1 MKQEVSSYET
11 VVHENSIVNLKFTAK
26 WKDESGRHSAIQ
38 YIEKFNVWRDIDI
51 LPKEL
56 VDCILHLPKGEGEYI
71 KIKPEYLQSGKQESL
86 IKTVP
91 AKNFKGYLSNGDR
104 VTPRSGRYYP
114 KGWFSGVDGFY
125 SDNMFPARAVKV
137 DEDNIVIDYNH
148 PLAAFDIEIKVDIIE
163 IYPPTDEHG
172 GRCSDAIDLLLNNG
186 PGMQLFNQCSN
197 TDFLSDTALNRVDND
212 EDRLFYKKLRKV
224 HHLDSFARE
233 TVSSIYKELIKPES
247 LVLDLMSSWESHLPD
262 SLSNIVLSGL
272 GMNADELTS
281 NKLINDYLVQDL
293 NKNPELTYKTEIYD
307 AVICTASVEYLI
319 KPLEVFREVKRV
331 LKPGGIFIVTFS
343 NRWFPTKAISL
354 WSEIHEFERVGLVME
369 YFKQSDWEGQVNSLS
384 SKGRHRPE
392 DDPHYDKTQISDP
405 VYAVWCVK

>member
-1 MKQEVSSYET
+1 MKQEICNSET

-26 WKDESGRHSAIQ
+26 WNDDNGQHSAIQ
-38 YIEKFNVWRDIDI
+38 YIEKFNVWRDIDL

-56 VDCILHLPKGEGEYI
+56 VDSILHFPKGEGEY
-71 KIKPEYLQSGKQESL
+71 KNIKPENLKNGRQESL
-86 IKTVP
+86 MKTIPVI
-91 AKNFKGYLSNGDR
+91 NFNGYLSNGDC
-104 VTPRSGRYYP
+104 VTPKSGRFYP

-148 PLAAFDIEIKVDIIE
+148 PLAALDIEIKVDIVD

-186 PGMQLFNQCSN
+186 PGMQLFNQFGN
-197 TDFLSDTALNRVDND
+197 TDFLSNTALSRVDND
-212 EDRLFYKKLRKV
+212 DDRLFYKKLRKV
-224 HHLDSFARE
+224 HHLDSYARE
-233 TVSSIYKELIKPES
+233 TVSSIYEELIKPGS
-247 LVLDLMSSWESHLPD
+247 RVLDLMASWESHIPD

-272 GMNADELTS
+272 GMNTDELTS
-281 NKLINDYLVQDL
+281 NQLINDYLVHDL
-293 NKNPELTYKTEIYD
+293 NVHPALTYENEVYD

-319 KPLEVFREVKRV
+319 KPLEVFKEVKRV
-331 LKPGGIFIVTFS
+331 LKPGGVFIVTFS

-369 YFKQSDWEGQVNSLS
+369 YFKQTNWTAQVNSLS